1 MIKIRMTKLIKIP
14 IIQVSFM
21 YMLNISAIKSI
32 KTSLTTIVKITDRNA
47 GMQNDLNCQ
56 IARIRKMSAKL
67 FKTFPNFC
75 EILLK
80 QLFWTLDVE
89 KCRTTMA
96 NIAKT
101 HILLVK
107 KKPLMLQIVT
117 LSGMIEK

>member
-1 MIKIRMTKLIKIP
+1 MTKSIKVP

-21 YMLNISAIKSI
+21 HMLKISAIKSI
-32 KTSLTTIVKITDRNA
+32 KTIVTTIVKITDRNA

-56 IARIRKMSAKL
+56 ITRIRKISAKL

-80 QLFWTLDVE
+80 QLVWTLDVE
-89 KCRTTMA
+89 KRRTIIV
-96 NIAKT
+96 NIT

-107 KKPLMLQIVT
+107 KETSDVVSSNIVQHD
-117 LSGMIEK
+117 